1 MFLLHHCPTKE
12 RCVVKWLEK
21 IDCGCLVVAVI
32 AVMLWLLLW
41 FTCSHPHRDGNSA
54 GIATD
59 HVSGRR
65 SALFHT
71 VQLPIATAGEY
82 RWKFD
87 GSRGIVVTAYLD
99 RDDFA
104 ERMLPVKAEV
114 LARFADGARGVW
126 FVFEAEEIEGSL
138 SPKQIAVTSSSS
150 DEPMLYT
157 VHGLQQYGKYLF
169 RFTFHFGD
177 DAEAAKVLR
186 LIRERW
192 ALRIFV
198 MAQREWFKR

>member
-1 MFLLHHCPTKE
+1 M
-12 RCVVKWLEK
+12 KWREK
-21 IDCGCLVVAVI
+21 IVWTLLVAAVVAVPLGI
-32 AVMLWLLLW
+32 W
-41 FTCSHPHRDGNSA
+41 FLCFHPQRDGTGA
-54 GIATD
+54 GTVAD
-59 HVSGRR
+59 NVSGRR
-65 SALFHT
+65 STLFNT
-71 VQLPIATAGEY
+71 VQLQIATAEEY

-87 GSRGIVVTAYLD
+87 GSQGIVVTAYLD

-114 LARFADGARGVW
+114 LARFTDGARGMW

-138 SPKQIAVTSSSS
+138 SPKQIAVASRSS
-150 DEPMLYT
+150 DEPLLYT
-157 VHGLQQYGKYLF
+157 VHDLQQYGKYCF